1 MFSHGQVINAVAWL
15 IKRRPQILDGRAMAD
30 WREYEITNHV
40 PNGGGYLLTK
50 SLDDAAWSVSTSL
63 LGERVEASPQV
74 GCPLS
79 CDSAMQSQPSIHE
92 ARTAVQSSQEGT
104 VDEHAQ
110 GELSARE
117 VGQVLRDVT
126 WGRRLMTKVGHESW
140 GGIYAG
146 NFRVLIDGWELL
158 IYNDCDELDYCE
170 ECISP
175 DGRRWS
181 FDSGARFGTDPTA
194 LLSTWEH
201 HTLEKL
207 LKAL

>member
-1 MFSHGQVINAVAWL
+1 
-15 IKRRPQILDGRAMAD
+15 
-30 WREYEITNHV
+30 
-40 PNGGGYLLTK
+40 
-50 SLDDAAWSVSTSL
+50 
-63 LGERVEASPQV
+63 
-74 GCPLS
+74 
-79 CDSAMQSQPSIHE
+79 
-92 ARTAVQSSQEGT
+92 
-104 VDEHAQ
+104 
-110 GELSARE
+110 
-117 VGQVLRDVT
+117 
-126 WGRRLMTKVGHESW
+126 MTKVGHESW